1 MAATWQKSIRQ
12 INKKIRIK
20 HSSVVWIRS
29 VLKFPVVSGLALVL
43 WRSSLWRRAYPETSG
58 NFAHQQKISQHL
70 SKEKGQK
77 CLLDSSLFRA
87 LRYLVYFQKRNVKH
101 IFLRISIKICQ
112 KYSIFVLRVIR
123 SHWHYQ
129 ACPASDW
136 EVTYLPVDPVHY
148 SVPLYNNHCSLQQNS
163 RTLTFVERCTM
174 YYVDL
179 VKPKS

>member
-1 MAATWQKSIRQ
+1 M
-12 INKKIRIK
+12 NKECHKVPCRFRLSPCSVEVFPLK
-20 HSSVVWIRS
+20 KGLPRNVWELCSSTKNISAPFLRKRT
-29 VLKFPVVSGLALVL
+29 KFL
-43 WRSSLWRRAYPETSG
+43 
-58 NFAHQQKISQHL
+58 F
-70 SKEKGQK
+70 
-77 CLLDSSLFRA
+77 DSSLFRA

-101 IFLRISIKICQ
+101 LFLRISIKICQ

-136 EVTYLPVDPVHY
+136 KVTYLRVDPIHY

-179 VKPKS
+179 AKPKS